1 MQDQAPIVGRPRGN
15 AWRVL
20 QADGIE
26 WEGQVYLI
34 GDQIDLATRMIVT
47 KRRIAFIRGGGI
59 ALEADRSW
67 LNPMPLIS
75 RLGDVTIFVD
85 ADGGGN
91 PDRLRLQFRDGRTE
105 ANDLVRL
112 LGGGPERL
120 PVRRTAPT
128 WERWDNPSFS
138 WLDSNQPSKQ
148 PIETAPI
155 PSTGWEAYDRPLT
168 TSSSILD
175 SDDFPPIAE
184 VLPPAS
190 SYQSA
195 PVIEEP
201 IPPVPTSSQSGLSPV
216 DQPPTRLAP
225 WLVTVDGLAI
235 KTEKRSRRSMA
246 IRLSGLAILLAAAAA
261 FGYGKFPNP
270 PSNENLNA
278 PTTAIET
285 TNQDGTDPTATTSDQ
300 QASLPDVSP
309 DKTEVAQG
317 VGGDNG
323 EEIKTSETPTAEP
336 TVAAEEPTVA
346 PTEAAEVTPTPQ
358 EVAQVQATTASTE
371 AAAIPAGP
379 TPPQGPSVEKG
390 EIPAQVVV
398 ANGFRYTVESAQRSA
413 DLSALNLP
421 AVDYG
426 EWVVVVLNAENWTA
440 DAAPLKMSDFS
451 LQTTGPNGQIV
462 PLDSGT
468 EMVAQSLGLTPAYG
482 ASSAALFAGSES
494 HRIALV
500 FLVTPD
506 TEGIQL
512 KAGDQSIDLASAIS
526 AAVDP
531 ATLGNA
537 PAASKM
543 VEGTVVQVIDGDTF
557 KVEAKGNTYTV
568 RINGVDA
575 PASGSCFAD
584 EATKSA
590 TDLLMGKTVW
600 IERERQNLDDGGN
613 LLRDVWVLNEGGSP
627 TFAASTLATNGAVIV
642 ADTGEQN
649 TRYAGWINAAATTAE
664 ASSTGLWG
672 ACNGDVVTADATAE
686 PAGGAAASV
695 NDGYT
700 VSALP
705 VSTGSLLNYPRSWG
719 KSN

>member
-67 LNPMPLIS
+67 LNPLPLIS

-91 PDRLRLQFRDGRTE
+91 PDRLRLQFRDGRSE
-105 ANDLVRL
+105 ATDLVRL

-120 PVRRTAPT
+120 PVRRSAPT

-138 WLDSNQPSKQ
+138 WLDNNQPLNQ

-155 PSTGWEAYDRPLT
+155 PSTGWEAYDRPLAN
-168 TSSSILD
+168 SASILE
-175 SDDFPPIAE
+175 SDDFPPIAD

-190 SYQSA
+190 SYQPA
-195 PVIEEP
+195 PVVEEP
-201 IPPVPTSSQSGLSPV
+201 IPPVPTGSLSALSPV

-270 PSNENLNA
+270 PSSNENLNA

-285 TNQDGTDPTATTSDQ
+285 TNGIAPTATTSSEQ

-323 EEIKTSETPTAEP
+323 DEIKTSETPTAES

-346 PTEAAEVTPTPQ
+346 PTQAPDMTPTPQ
-358 EVAQVQATTASTE
+358 EAAQVQATTAATE

-398 ANGFRYTVESAQRSA
+398 SNGFRYTVESAQRSA

-426 EWVVVVLNAENWTA
+426 DWVVVVLNAENWTA

-451 LQTTGPNGQIV
+451 LQTTGPSGQNV

-468 EMVAQSLGLTPAYG
+468 EMVAQNLGLTPAYG
-482 ASSAALFAGSES
+482 ASSSALFAGSEA

-506 TEGIQL
+506 TEDIQL
-512 KAGDQSIDLASAIS
+512 KAGDQSIDLAAAIS

-531 ATLGNA
+531 ATLGDA

-543 VEGTVVQVIDGDTF
+543 VEGTVTEVIDGDTF
-557 KVEAKGNTYTV
+557 KVDAKGVTYTV
-568 RINGVDA
+568 RINGVAA

-584 EATKSA
+584 EATQSA

-613 LLRDVWVLNEGGSP
+613 LLRDVWVLNDGGSP
-627 TFAASTLATNGAVIV
+627 TFAASTLATNGAAIV

-649 TRYAGWINAAATTAE
+649 SRYAGWINAAAASAE

-672 ACNGDVVTADATAE
+672 ACNGDVAPADATAE
-686 PAGGAAASV
+686 PAGSAAASV

-705 VSTGSLLNYPRSWG
+705 VSTGSLLNYTRPWGRS
-719 KSN
+719 N